1 MPLLLI
7 TGPPNSG
14 RTERLAELLF
24 EKRTRDPILVVPS
37 VSDIFAWERRLTAEN
52 GAVTGLRI
60 VHFRDLCSE
69 IITMAGK
76 PQKPIAGPLRRRKL
90 MADAVTKEWR
100 TEANRLRNQPGFIDA
115 LLELVDEFREAMI
128 DPDTLGGR
136 IEEAGL
142 AGLGR
147 LEAVFRAYLDGL
159 GESGFTDLPQTAT
172 EAVLS
177 LPQAWPEGRP
187 LFISGF
193 DDMTGQQI
201 ELVRRLVVETDGV
214 EVTITA
220 THEPGPPR
228 SSAPE
233 NPATRFSNW
242 MVSSLESLDEA
253 VSWEV
258 FERTDSEAGDID
270 PLLEAVARRLLRPRP
285 KDTEPLDPGPQLKV
299 FDSSGLRNQAEA
311 LGTEVAR
318 LVSSGVDPGKIAVVT
333 NSPSTEGRLIAGV
346 LGRYKIQVGLE
357 AETTANTTAVGS
369 ALGALLRAANEGT
382 ADDLIAW
389 LRGPLGPGREVVDG
403 LEIECRRYGER
414 TAEGAAR
421 RFTKRGQGT
430 VPGWDQLTE
439 ARLEA
444 NGGAVPA
451 AIRQLTDE
459 MTERI
464 LAGTDRWPPPAETIL
479 EIRMAGA
486 IASSTEELQ
495 EIITNPDTQVR
506 ELGHAL
512 EAGTIKVW
520 SSPAV
525 GAVLVTSPYS
535 IRGKRFEYVLIASV
549 QEGGAFD
556 RERPGPFLSRT
567 DRTALGM
574 PPRMDPEDQER
585 YLFYSALTAATKGV
599 VISCMTADEA
609 GNAARPSPLVGLVED
624 LFEPSPERGGR
635 RASRPT
641 LPLSEAPSPR
651 ELARTLAG
659 SGKEIGWQEERA
671 SGVAAA
677 APEHGVEADWIGEL
691 DVLPG
696 RLDLAAAA
704 EARSQLLG
712 PLANRAL
719 LDDLATGGLGPTA
732 VEAFA
737 GCPYRWYVERAVSP
751 RPLGPDPEPLKLGQ
765 AVHVVLQRLFEGR
778 PGERP
783 EAASLDD
790 WLDRADEAVE
800 EVFADSRL
808 ALGGT
813 DVASRVR
820 KLRVRRMARD
830 LVQGSVERPLG
841 PFLPGPLEFSF
852 GPIEME
858 TPQGRQW
865 NLRGRIDRIDL
876 AQPGP
881 DEPDG
886 LEGTPAL
893 VIDYKTGDVG
903 GRKKADLERHGRVQM
918 PLYLHAIPLTEQGD
932 GLRLLGGLYFS
943 LKDGE
948 RRGAFDPGLLSIA
961 REAGLKANDGK
972 NGSLEDWVSEGL
984 VIAGRAMD
992 QLLAGAIDHGPNECR
1007 HHFDHPAIPG
1017 TPGRRE
1023 G

>member
-24 EKRTRDPILVVPS
+24 EKRSRDPILVVPS
-37 VSDIFAWERRLTAEN
+37 VSDIFAWERRLTADN
-52 GAVTGLRI
+52 GATTGLRI

-69 IITMAGK
+69 IIAMAGK
-76 PQKPIAGPLRRRKL
+76 PPKPVAGPLRRRKM
-90 MADAVTKEWR
+90 MADAVTKEWK
-100 TEANRLRNQPGFIDA
+100 TEADRLRNQPGFVDA
-115 LLELVDEFREAMI
+115 LLELVDELREAMI
-128 DPDTLGGR
+128 DPDTLGRR
-136 IEEAGL
+136 IGEAGL

-147 LEAVFRAYLDGL
+147 LEAVFRAYLDAL
-159 GESGFTDLPQTAT
+159 EASGFTDLPQTAT

-177 LPQAWPEGRP
+177 LPQAWPDGRP

-201 ELVRRLVVETDGV
+201 ELVRRLTVETDGV

-228 SSAPE
+228 SSEPE

-253 VSWEV
+253 VAWEI
-258 FERTDSEAGDID
+258 FERTDSETGDID
-270 PLLEAVARRLLRPRP
+270 LLLEAVAERLLRP
-285 KDTEPLDPGPQLKV
+285 KLEDVHPLEPGPQLKV

-311 LGTEVAR
+311 LGAEVAR
-318 LVSSGVDPGKIAVVT
+318 LVSNGVDPGRIAVVT
-333 NSPSTEGRLIAGV
+333 HSPSSEGRLIAEI
-346 LGRYKIQVGLE
+346 LGRYRIQVGLE

-369 ALGALLRAANEGT
+369 SLGALLRAADEGT
-382 ADDLIAW
+382 ADDLVAW
-389 LRGPLGPGREVVDG
+389 LRGPLGPDREVVDG

-421 RFTKRGQGT
+421 RFANREEGT
-430 VPGWDQLTE
+430 VPGWNQLTQ
-439 ARLEA
+439 ARREGS
-444 NGGAVPA
+444 GGAVPTV
-451 AIRQLTDE
+451 IRQLADA
-459 MTERI
+459 MSERI

-495 EIITNPDTQVR
+495 EIITQPETQVR
-506 ELGHAL
+506 ELRHAL
-512 EAGTIKVW
+512 EIGTIKVW

-567 DRTALGM
+567 DRMALGM

-585 YLFYSALTAATKGV
+585 YLFYCALTAATKGV

-609 GNAARPSPLVGLVED
+609 GNATRPSPLVELVEG

-635 RASRPT
+635 KASSPT
-641 LPLSEAPSPR
+641 LPLAEAPSPR
-651 ELARTLAG
+651 EVARTLAG
-659 SGKEIGWQEERA
+659 SGHEIGWQKERA
-671 SGVAAA
+671 SGVTAAA
-677 APEHGVEADWIGEL
+677 REYGVDADWIDEL
-691 DVLPG
+691 DELPET
-696 RLDLAAAA
+696 LAGAAGA
-704 EARSQLLG
+704 EARSQILG
-712 PLANRAL
+712 PLVNQAL

-737 GCPYRWYVERAVSP
+737 SCPYQWYVERAVSP
-751 RPLGPDPEPLKLGQ
+751 RPLGPDPEPLKVGQ
-765 AVHVVLQRLFEGR
+765 AVHVVLEKLFEER

-783 EAASLDD
+783 EATSLDD
-790 WLDRADEAVE
+790 WLDLADGAVE
-800 EVFADSRL
+800 EVFADSKL

-830 LVQGSVERPLG
+830 LVRSSVQAPLG

-858 TPQGRQW
+858 TPQGTRW

-876 AQPGP
+876 AQAGL
-881 DEPDG
+881 DEPVG

-893 VIDYKTGDVG
+893 VIDYKTGDVE
-903 GRKKADLERHGRVQM
+903 GRKKADLEKHGRVQM
-918 PLYLHAIPLTEQGD
+918 PLYLHAIPLTEQGA

-948 RRGAFDPGLLSIA
+948 RRGAFDPALLSIA
-961 REAGLKANDGK
+961 KESGLKANDGK

-984 VIAGRAMD
+984 AIAGQAMD
-992 QLLAGAIDHGPNECR
+992 ALLAGEIAHGPNECR

-1017 TPGRRE
+1017 TERGE
-1023 G
+1023 S